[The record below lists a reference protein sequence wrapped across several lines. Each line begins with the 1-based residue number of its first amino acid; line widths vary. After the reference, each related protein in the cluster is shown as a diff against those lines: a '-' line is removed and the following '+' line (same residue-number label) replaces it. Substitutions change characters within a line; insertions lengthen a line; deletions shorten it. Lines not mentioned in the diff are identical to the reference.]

1 MALKGIKVN
10 GTPYYFDYNWLNNK
24 PIPSSANEEEG
35 KVLMIGHNS
44 VITWGTPESSIPS
57 YNNAD
62 EGKVLMIDNSVITW
76 GTPEGSIPSYDISDK
91 DKVLMVVNES
101 GTTTTLDWKIPENSI
116 PSYTDDDEG
125 KVLMVDSSGVLGWQK
140 ASSLSIENDED
151 IQAGNFY
158 VLTTD
163 TTDGPHW
170 VNFSKNLPPA
180 PRGSDEGYVLI
191 AGDSGILSWMALSS
205 AIAKYGN

>member
-76 GTPEGSIPSYDISDK
+76 GTPEGSIP
-91 DKVLMVVNES
+91 
-101 GTTTTLDWKIPENSI
+101 P
-116 PSYTDDDEG
+116 YTDDDGG
-125 KVLMVDSSGVLGWQK
+125 KVLMVDGSGVLGWQK

-151 IQAGNFY
+151 IQSGNFY

-180 PRGSDEGYVLI
+180 PRGDDEGCVLI

-205 AIAKYGN
+205 AIAEYGN